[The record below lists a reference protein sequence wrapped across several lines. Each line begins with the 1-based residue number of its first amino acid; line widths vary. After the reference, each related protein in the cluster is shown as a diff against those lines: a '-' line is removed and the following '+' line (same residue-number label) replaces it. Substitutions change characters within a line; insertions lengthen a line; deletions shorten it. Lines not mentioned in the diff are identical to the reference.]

1 MLQGGT
7 TEASLLTLE
16 DRAEHARLRKHMNA
30 FFTPENVNTVYVT
43 LRDAVTDAISTISQV
58 PNTKSANGK
67 DNGGVSN
74 GNGANNGGTGSNS
87 IDAECKRIGVEGADS
102 DGWVAVDAWCL
113 THMLILKV
121 VMEV

>member
-1 MLQGGT
+1 M
-7 TEASLLTLE
+7 LTLE

-74 GNGANNGGTGSNS
+74 GKGGNNGGTRS
-87 IDAECKRIGVEGADS
+87 IVAERKRIGVEGADS